1 MKDRPAKLGL
11 ELVPGARRKPVAVTN
26 LYAYRPYTRAL
37 LRRYFRV
44 AVDIGRL
51 PSILGGL
58 CFRARVSS
66 YKLHTFEDAVIF
78 VHDIE
83 RVFDRIER
91 HLLEIVAGV
100 ILLDYS
106 VPEAALRL
114 GITVQR
120 AERRY
125 AAALDS
131 LSSVLLEVGLLRP
144 VFSPGD
150 EDNPDYSIHPEDA
163 LPPRKPPVSVRIDAQ
178 ASNHRQ
184 NSRQKS
190 SSRPKGAGIH
200 RLLPLGLRDLSVL
213 FAIVSISV
221 MIGTAPPFN
230 KGRGVIN
237 SSPENSR
244 E

>member
-1 MKDRPAKLGL
+1 MNDRPANFHL
-11 ELVPGARRKPVAVTN
+11 ELVPGGHRNPADTTN
-26 LYAYRPYTRAL
+26 LGAYRPYTRAL
-37 LRRYFRV
+37 LRRYFRMS
-44 AVDIGRL
+44 VDIGRL

-91 HLLEIVAGV
+91 HLLEIIAGV

-106 VPEAALRL
+106 IPEAALRL

-131 LSSVLLEVGLLRP
+131 LSAVLLEVGLLRP
-144 VFSPGD
+144 VFTAGD
-150 EDNPDYSIHPEDA
+150 EDNPGYSIYPEDA
-163 LPPRKPPVSVRIDAQ
+163 LPPKKPPVSVRIDAQ
-178 ASNHRQ
+178 AYRQ
-184 NSRQKS
+184 
-190 SSRPKGAGIH
+190 
-200 RLLPLGLRDLSVL
+200 
-213 FAIVSISV
+213 
-221 MIGTAPPFN
+221 
-230 KGRGVIN
+230 
-237 SSPENSR
+237 SSPAKIQ
-244 E
+244 

>member
-1 MKDRPAKLGL
+1 MIPPGIPWNSYLAAAKS
-11 ELVPGARRKPVAVTN
+11 RRTN

-37 LRRYFRV
+37 LRRYFRMS
-44 AVDIGRL
+44 VDIGRL

-91 HLLEIVAGV
+91 PLLEIVAGV

-106 VPEAALRL
+106 IPEAALRL

-131 LSSVLLEVGLLRP
+131 LSAVLLEVGLLRP
-144 VFSPGD
+144 VFTGSD
-150 EDNPDYSIHPEDA
+150 EDNPGAVHPD
-163 LPPRKPPVSVRIDAQ
+163 LPPRSRRSPCESMLRRRIIGRVPWQ
-178 ASNHRQ
+178 G
-184 NSRQKS
+184 S
-190 SSRPKGAGIH
+190 SSCGTGADA
-200 RLLPLGLRDLSVL
+200 LLCSRDASAFLQC
-213 FAIVSISV
+213 
-221 MIGTAPPFN
+221 
-230 KGRGVIN
+230 
-237 SSPENSR
+237 SSS
-244 E
+244 

>member
-1 MKDRPAKLGL
+1 MNHHPSDSRL
-11 ELVPGARRKPVAVTN
+11 ELVSGQRPKPAHTAN
-26 LYAYRPYTRAL
+26 LNAYRPYTRAL

-44 AVDIGRL
+44 SVDIGRL

-91 HLLEIVAGV
+91 HSLEIIAGV

-106 VPEAALRL
+106 IPEAALRL

-125 AAALDS
+125 AAALDA
-131 LSSVLLEVGLLRP
+131 LSAVLLEVGLLRP
-144 VFSPGD
+144 VFTSGD
-150 EDNPDYSIHPEDA
+150 EDDPAYAIYPQDA
-163 LPPRKPPVSVRIDAQ
+163 MPPKKPPFSA
-178 ASNHRQ
+178 
-184 NSRQKS
+184 
-190 SSRPKGAGIH
+190 P
-200 RLLPLGLRDLSVL
+200 
-213 FAIVSISV
+213 
-221 MIGTAPPFN
+221 IGTPAADHCQ
-230 KGRGVIN
+230 
-237 SSPENSR
+237 SSPAKIQ
-244 E
+244 

>member
-1 MKDRPAKLGL
+1 MTGPLRNSALR
-11 ELVPGARRKPVAVTN
+11 LVSGPPCQHQDQAMA
-26 LYAYRPYTRAL
+26 AYRPYTRAL

-66 YKLHTFEDAVIF
+66 YKLQTFEDAVIF
-78 VHDIE
+78 VHDVE
-83 RVFDRIER
+83 SVFDRIER
-91 HLLEIVAGV
+91 PAMEIVAGV

-106 VPEAALRL
+106 LPEAALRL

-144 VFSPGD
+144 VFTNSQTQDRPDSPRPA
-150 EDNPDYSIHPEDA
+150 NIPA
-163 LPPRKPPVSVRIDAQ
+163 PRKPPVSVRLEDQAPLHREGSRTKAQ
-178 ASNHRQ
+178 
-184 NSRQKS
+184 
-190 SSRPKGAGIH
+190 
-200 RLLPLGLRDLSVL
+200 
-213 FAIVSISV
+213 
-221 MIGTAPPFN
+221 
-230 KGRGVIN
+230 
-237 SSPENSR
+237 
-244 E
+244 